1 MAEPLKH
8 HIGPEV
14 VRSLATDLAAAW
26 AGFDAK
32 AFIRDASRGL
42 DALELLPRGTHIA
55 GAMRRHLPAAY
66 PEAVRVLV
74 DSLGPPLGGSDLTG
88 MAVFRYLPYVAFI
101 REYGVE
107 HFEESMAAQYVLTQ
121 RFTAEWCIRPFV
133 ERYPD
138 ATLARLREW
147 TRDPN
152 VHVRR
157 LVSEGTRPRLPW
169 APQLK
174 AFIADPAPTLAL
186 LELLKDDPERYVQ
199 RSVANHLNDIAK
211 DHPDRVVAVAKEW
224 SRGASEG
231 RAWIVSHALRS
242 LIKRGHRGALAL
254 LGGGARPAV
263 RVGRATFTPARV
275 RVGQVVR
282 FTFALTSTA
291 RRTQELIVDYTV
303 HFVKADGSAK
313 PKVFKLAK
321 RALAPGE
328 RATFSGR
335 VSLAVHTTRKPYP
348 GRHPVEVQVNGIP
361 YPLGAF
367 QVSR

>member
-1 MAEPLKH
+1 MAEALKH

-14 VRSLATDLAAAW
+14 VRSLARDLSAAW
-26 AGFDAK
+26 GPFDGK
-32 AFIRDASRGL
+32 AFARDALRGL
-42 DALELLPRGTHIA
+42 EALELLPRGTHIA

-74 DSLGPPLGGSDLTG
+74 DSLGPPLGESDLTG

-101 REYGVE
+101 REYGVD
-107 HFEESMAAQYVLTQ
+107 HFEESMAAQHALTQ
-121 RFTAEWCIRPFV
+121 RFTAEWCIRPFI

-147 TRDPN
+147 AIDSN

-174 AFIADPAPTLAL
+174 AFMADPAPTLAL
-186 LELLKDDPERYVQ
+186 LEMLKDDPERYVQ

-211 DHPDRVVAVAKEW
+211 DHPDRVVAVARDW

-231 RAWIVSHALRS
+231 RAWIVQHALRS
-242 LIKRGHRGALAL
+242 LIKRGHRGALTL
-254 LGGGARPAV
+254 LGGGAKPAV

-282 FTFALTSTA
+282 FAFTLTSTS

-303 HFVKADGSAK
+303 HFVKADGSTK

-321 RALAPGE
+321 CTLAPGE
-328 RATFSGR
+328 RVNLSGR

-348 GRHPVEVQVNGIP
+348 GRHRVDAQVNGLP
-361 YPLGAF
+361 YHLGSF
-367 QVSR
+367 VVTR

>member
-8 HIGPEV
+8 HLGAAV
-14 VRSLATDLAAAW
+14 VRAIATDLKRAW
-26 AGFDAK
+26 PGFDSG
-32 AFIRDASRGL
+32 AFTRDALRGL
-42 DALELLPRGTHIA
+42 DALELLQRGTHIA
-55 GAMRRHLPAAY
+55 GAMRRHLPPVYRDAI
-66 PEAVRVLV
+66 RVVV
-74 DSLGPPLGGSDLTG
+74 DALGAPIGESELTG
-88 MAVFRYLPYVAFI
+88 MASFRYLPYVAFI
-101 REYGVE
+101 RDFGVDD
-107 HFEESMAAQYVLTQ
+107 FEASMAAQHELTQ
-121 RFTAEWCIRPFV
+121 RFTAEWCIRPFL

-138 ATLARLREW
+138 ATLARLRKW
-147 TRDPN
+147 ARDPN

-174 AFIADPAPTLAL
+174 AFIADSTQTLAL

-211 DHPDRVVAVAKEW
+211 DHPDRVVAVAAEW
-224 SRGASEG
+224 SRDASEG
-231 RAWIVSHALRS
+231 RRWIVQHALRS

-254 LGGGARPAV
+254 LGGGAKPAV

-282 FTFALTSTA
+282 FTFTLTSTG
-291 RRTQELIVDYTV
+291 RRAQELIVDYAV
-303 HFVKADGSAK
+303 HFVKAAGATR

-321 RALAPGE
+321 RTLAPGE

-348 GRHPVEVQVNGIP
+348 GRHPLDAQVNGVS

-367 QVSR
+367 VVTR